1 MSILVTGGTGF
12 VGFNVIRALAAAG
25 QTAVSYDTQGQPDAD
40 GEAYLGELAERTVFL
55 EGDVTDLDGLR
66 QAIREH
72 RVERIVHTAAITA
85 IGEVERRQAHA
96 TSIVNIGGTATAL
109 EAARLESIRRFVFL
123 SSAMIYGSGD
133 PAVPV
138 PEDRP
143 VNIQGIYEIAKQAGE
158 ALAMRYMELFDL
170 DPVILR
176 LSAPYGPLEHHTGA
190 RPLMSPIYDWC
201 RAAITGRAVTL
212 EHDLERDFTYVE
224 DAAEGIVRATL
235 AEGLPARLYNVAA
248 GRNHRFSAVL
258 ETLHEISPTFE
269 VERNTDGIDALYVR
283 SLRGPLDNARA
294 RRDLD
299 WEPRTDLAEGL
310 RRYLDWLR
318 EHTI

>member
-12 VGFNVIRALAAAG
+12 VGFNVVRALAAAG
-25 QTAVSYDTQGQPDAD
+25 ETTVSYDNRGQPDAH
-40 GEAYLGELAERTVFL
+40 GLAYLGELAERTLFL

-66 QAIREH
+66 RAIREN

-85 IGEVERRQAHA
+85 IGDVERRRPHA
-96 TSIVNIGGTATAL
+96 TSMVNIGGTATAL

-123 SSAMIYGSGD
+123 SSAMIYGPGD

-143 VNIQGIYEIAKQAGE
+143 IDVQGIYEIAKQAGE
-158 ALAMRYMELFDL
+158 ALAMRYMELFGL

-190 RPLMSPIYDWC
+190 RALMSPIYDWC
-201 RAAITGRAVTL
+201 RAALAGRAVEL
-212 EHDLERDFTYVE
+212 EQDLERDFTYVE
-224 DAAEGIVRATL
+224 DTADGIVRATL
-235 AEGLPARLYNVAA
+235 AAELPARLYNIAG

-258 ETLHEISPTFE
+258 ETLRKISPTFE
-269 VERNTDGIDALYVR
+269 VERSTDGIDALYAR

-294 RRDLD
+294 RRDLR

-318 EHTI
+318 EHAV